1 MDFNGPSIFI
11 GPREGTATPATWPAW
26 SRRLDETGVADEQAL
41 GQVRSYREAELL
53 VQSASAE
60 RLFVPAEV
68 LADMVREGAGP

>member
-11 GPREGTATPATWPAW
+11 GPREGTSAPAAWPAW
-26 SRRLDETGVADEQAL
+26 SRTVDDTGAEDERAL
-41 GQVRSYREAELL
+41 GEVHSYQEAEHL
-53 VQSASAE
+53 VRSASAD